1 VTVGTRDPDPARRV
15 ALIRCSFE
23 TSGDAMG
30 WQELVIILAVLLLFF
45 GAKKLPD
52 LAGSLGSSIKEF
64 RKATDDPDG
73 DTSQDGQADTSPQG
87 SADADRDTER

>member
-1 VTVGTRDPDPARRV
+1 
-15 ALIRCSFE
+15 
-23 TSGDAMG
+23 MG
-30 WQELVIILAVLLLFF
+30 WQELVIVLAVLLLFF

-73 DTSQDGQADTSPQG
+73 DTPQDGSADTSPQG

>member
-1 VTVGTRDPDPARRV
+1 
-15 ALIRCSFE
+15 
-23 TSGDAMG
+23 MG
-30 WQELVIILAVLLLFF
+30 WQELVIVLAVLLLFF

-73 DTSQDGQADTSPQG
+73 DDPQDGSADTSAQR
-87 SADADRDTER
+87 SADADRDAER

>member
-1 VTVGTRDPDPARRV
+1 
-15 ALIRCSFE
+15 
-23 TSGDAMG
+23 MG

-73 DTSQDGQADTSPQG
+73 DAPQDGQADTSAPR
-87 SADADRDTER
+87 SADADRDVER

>member
-1 VTVGTRDPDPARRV
+1 
-15 ALIRCSFE
+15 
-23 TSGDAMG
+23 MG
-30 WQELVIILAVLLLFF
+30 WQELVIVLAVLLLFF

-52 LAGSLGSSIKEF
+52 LAGSLGTSIKEF

-73 DTSQDGQADTSPQG
+73 EDPTDGQADTTAQG